1 MGAGSLS
8 WAEVSSFSGG
18 PFSQLFS
25 PFSVSCSLSLKFCMC
40 LSLLLLLKFLSFF
53 YVSVSL
59 ILSPFVPL
67 GLYLS
72 PSIPSLIPFC
82 PFSLSLL
89 LPPCNLSQ
97 SPSSPDCLGVSLPL
111 FLSVSHTS
119 KSWTAVDRTEA
130 RLRLKEDLGEGWGR
144 QKPQEKGPQT

>member
-1 MGAGSLS
+1 MGSGSLS
-8 WAEVSSFSGG
+8 WAEVFSFSGG

-25 PFSVSCSLSLKFCMC
+25 PFSVSCHLSLKFCMR
-40 LSLLLLLKFLSFF
+40 LSLLLLLKLFVSF

-59 ILSPFVPL
+59 ILSPFVSL

-72 PSIPSLIPFC
+72 PSIPSLILFVPFL
-82 PFSLSLL
+82 FLL
-89 LPPCNLSQ
+89 LSPCNLSQ
-97 SPSSPDCLGVSLPL
+97 SPSSPDCLGVSLSL

-130 RLRLKEDLGEGWGR
+130 RLRSKEDLGEGRGR